1 MSVDHRIKDVILITE
16 RLIDVL
22 ERENAALKDR
32 RNVELHELL
41 DDKVTL
47 SRVYETRM
55 QFFNENPDALINSP
69 AEHRDRLRELAD
81 KISALLKE
89 NADMLQVAIKANRR
103 VVDMIA
109 EAVKTAAP
117 GPGTYGANG
126 MTGLSD
132 HKSEAQGLALS
143 LDQTL

>member
-1 MSVDHRIKDVILITE
+1 MSSDHRINDIILITE

-22 ERENAALKDR
+22 EKENLALKNR
-32 RNVELHELL
+32 RHAELHDLL

-55 QFFNENPDALINSP
+55 QFFNENPDVLTQSSP
-69 AEHRDRLRELAD
+69 ELTARLRSLAARIGEL
-81 KISALLKE
+81 LTE
-89 NADMLQVAIKANRR
+89 NASMLKVAIAANKR

-109 EAVKTAAP
+109 EAVKNVTP
-117 GPGTYGANG
+117 GAGTYGSNG

>member
-1 MSVDHRIKDVILITE
+1 MSSESKVDDIMLIIE
-16 RLIDVL
+16 RLSDVL

-32 RNVELHELL
+32 KIQEVHALL

-55 QFFNENPDALINSP
+55 QYYNENPDELINVSP
-69 AEHRDRLRELAD
+69 ELRDKLSTVGAN
-81 KISALLKE
+81 ISKLLQQ
-89 NADMLQVAIKANRR
+89 NAAMLKVAIEANRK

-109 EAVKTAAP
+109 AAVKSATP
-117 GPGTYGANG
+117 GPGTYGSNG
-126 MTGLSD
+126 VTGLPD
-132 HKSEAQGLALS
+132 HKSQVQGMALS

>member
-1 MSVDHRIKDVILITE
+1 MSADHRINDVILITE

-22 ERENAALKDR
+22 ERENSALRER
-32 RNVELHELL
+32 RNDELHELL

-55 QFFNENPDALINSP
+55 QFFSENPDALINSP
-69 AEHRDRLRELAD
+69 AELRDRLREMAE
-81 KISALLKE
+81 KISGLLKD
-89 NADMLQVAIKANRR
+89 NTDMLTVAIKANRR

-109 EAVKTAAP
+109 AAVKSATP
-117 GPGTYGANG
+117 GAGTYGSNG
-126 MTGLSD
+126 LTGLSE
-132 HKSEAQGLALS
+132 HRSEAHGLALS

>member
-1 MSVDHRIKDVILITE
+1 MSEDHRIKDVILITE

-22 ERENAALKDR
+22 ERENAALKER
-32 RNVELHELL
+32 RNTELHELL

-55 QFFNENPDALINSP
+55 QFFTENPDALINAP
-69 AEHRDRLRELAD
+69 TELREKLHGMAAQ
-81 KISALLKE
+81 ISELLKD
-89 NADMLQVAIKANRR
+89 NADMLRIAIKANRR

-109 EAVKTAAP
+109 EAVKSATP
-117 GPGTYGANG
+117 GAGTYGANG
-126 MTGLSD
+126 MTGLPD
-132 HKSEAQGLALS
+132 HKNEAQGMALS

>member
-1 MSVDHRIKDVILITE
+1 MSADHRINDVILITE

-32 RNVELHELL
+32 RNIELHELL

-55 QFFNENPDALINSP
+55 QFFNENPDALSNAAP
-69 AEHRDRLRELAD
+69 ELGDKLRELAER
-81 KISALLKE
+81 ISELLEE
-89 NADMLQVAIKANRR
+89 NANMLKIAITANRR

-109 EAVKTAAP
+109 EAVKTVTP
-117 GPGTYGANG
+117 GAGTYGSNG

>member
-1 MSVDHRIKDVILITE
+1 MSSESKVDDIMLIIE
-16 RLIDVL
+16 RLSDVL

-32 RNVELHELL
+32 KIQEVHALL

-55 QFFNENPDALINSP
+55 QYYNENPD
-69 AEHRDRLRELAD
+69 ELTNIAPELSD
-81 KISALLKE
+81 KLCTKGAKISKLLQE
-89 NADMLQVAIKANRR
+89 NAVMLKVAIEANRK

-109 EAVKTAAP
+109 AAVKSATP
-117 GPGTYGANG
+117 GPGTYGSNG
-126 MTGLSD
+126 VTGLPD
-132 HKSEAQGLALS
+132 HKSQVQGMALS

>member
-1 MSVDHRIKDVILITE
+1 MRKDHRINDVILITD

-32 RNVELHELL
+32 RNSDLHQLL

-69 AEHRDRLRELAD
+69 ADLRDKLQEKATQ
-81 KISALLKE
+81 ISSLLSE
-89 NADMLQVAIKANRR
+89 NANMLRVAIKANRR

-109 EAVKTAAP
+109 EAVKSVTP
-117 GPGTYGANG
+117 GAGTYGANG